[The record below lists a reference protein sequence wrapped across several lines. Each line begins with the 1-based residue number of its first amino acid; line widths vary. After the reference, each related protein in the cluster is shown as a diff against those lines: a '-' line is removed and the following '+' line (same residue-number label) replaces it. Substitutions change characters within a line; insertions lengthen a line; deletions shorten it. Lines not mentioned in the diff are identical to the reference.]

1 MRFVDY
7 LKDKCIFLIINL
19 GIFII
24 LTIFMNLLNFGSA
37 VISFL
42 FAVWFGPLILY
53 MIIEFIREKKFF
65 DDLKELT
72 ENLDKKF
79 LITEILK
86 EPGFIEGKIFYNAL
100 KEANKDMH
108 ENVNVYKN
116 KQKEY
121 RDYIEMWVH
130 EIKTPIA
137 SSKLIIENNKNEV
150 TTNIDKEIKKI
161 DEMIEQVLY
170 YSKSDE
176 ANKDYIVKEVPL
188 KNVVMNAVKKNSR
201 DFIEKRIALELDD
214 ISESVFTDIKWVEF
228 IINQIIVNAL
238 KYTKQGGKI
247 KISSLKNKKNIVL
260 SIEDNGVGISDK
272 DIRKVFLKGF
282 TGENGRIFGKSTGMG
297 LYLCE
302 KLCKKLG
309 LGIKLTSKQGI
320 GTTVR
325 IVFPEGGN
333 TKF

>member
-1 MRFVDY
+1 MRFIDY

-19 GIFII
+19 GIFLI
-24 LTIFMNLLNFGSA
+24 LTIFMNFLNFGSA
-37 VISFL
+37 IIFFL
-42 FAVWFGPLILY
+42 FTVWFVPLILY
-53 MIIEFIREKKFF
+53 IIIEFIREKRFF
-65 DDLKELT
+65 DDLNEIT

-86 EPGFIEGKIFYNAL
+86 EPEFIEGKIFYNAL

-176 ANKDYIVKEVPL
+176 ANKDYIVKEFPL

-228 IINQIIVNAL
+228 IINQLIVNSL

-247 KISSLKNKKNIVL
+247 KISSKQNKKNIVL

-272 DIRKVFLKGF
+272 DVKKVFLKGF

-309 LGIKLTSKQGI
+309 LGIKLTSEQGK

-325 IVFPEGGN
+325 IVFPQGGN

>member
-1 MRFVDY
+1 MRFIDY
-7 LKDKCIFLIINL
+7 LKDKGVFLIINL
-19 GIFII
+19 GIFLI
-24 LTIFMNLLNFGSA
+24 LTIFMSFINFGSA
-37 VISFL
+37 IISFL

-53 MIIEFIREKKFF
+53 ILIEFIREKRFF
-65 DDLKELT
+65 DDLNEIT

-86 EPGFIEGKIFYNAL
+86 EPGFIEGKMLYNSL

-108 ENVNVYKN
+108 EHVNVYKN

-150 TTNIDKEIKKI
+150 TTNIDKELKKI

-176 ANKDYIVKEVPL
+176 ANKDYIVKEFPL
-188 KNVVMNAVKKNSR
+188 KSVVMNVVKKNSR
-201 DFIEKRIALELDD
+201 DFIEKRIALELDE
-214 ISESVFTDIKWVEF
+214 ISENVFTDIKWVEF
-228 IINQIIVNAL
+228 IINQLLVNSL

-247 KISSLKNKKNIVL
+247 KIGSEKNKKNIVL
-260 SIEDNGVGISDK
+260 IIEDNGVGISDK

-309 LGIKLTSKQGI
+309 LGIKLTSKQGV

-325 IVFPEGGN
+325 IVFPQGGN

>member
-1 MRFVDY
+1 MRFIDY
-7 LKDKCIFLIINL
+7 LKDKGVFLIINL
-19 GIFII
+19 GIFLI
-24 LTIFMNLLNFGSA
+24 LTIFMSFLNFGSA
-37 VISFL
+37 IISFL

-53 MIIEFIREKKFF
+53 IIIEFIREKRFF
-65 DDLKELT
+65 NDLNEIT
-72 ENLDKKF
+72 ENIDKKF

-86 EPGFIEGKIFYNAL
+86 EPGFIEGKIFYNSL

-108 ENVNVYKN
+108 EYVNVYKN

-121 RDYIEMWVH
+121 KDYIEMWVH

-150 TTNIDKEIKKI
+150 TTNIDKELKKI

-176 ANKDYIVKEVPL
+176 ANKDYIVKEFPL
-188 KNVVMNAVKKNSR
+188 KSVVMNAVKKNSR

-214 ISESVFTDIKWVEF
+214 ISENVFTDVKWVEF

-238 KYTKQGGKI
+238 KYTRQGGKI
-247 KISSLKNKKNIVL
+247 KISSEKNKKNIVL
-260 SIEDNGVGISDK
+260 VIEDNGVGISEK
-272 DIRKVFLKGF
+272 DIKKVFIKGF

-320 GTTVR
+320 GTTIR
-325 IVFPEGGN
+325 IVFPQGGN

>member
-1 MRFVDY
+1 MRFIDY
-7 LKDKCIFLIINL
+7 LKDKGVFLIINL
-19 GIFII
+19 GIFLI
-24 LTIFMNLLNFGSA
+24 LTIFMSFLNFGSA
-37 VISFL
+37 IISFL

-53 MIIEFIREKKFF
+53 IIIEFIREKRFF
-65 DDLKELT
+65 NDLNEIT
-72 ENLDKKF
+72 ENIDKKF

-86 EPGFIEGKIFYNAL
+86 EPGFIEGKIFYNSL

-108 ENVNVYKN
+108 EHVNVYKN

-121 RDYIEMWVH
+121 KDYIEMWVH

-150 TTNIDKEIKKI
+150 TTNIDKELKKI

-176 ANKDYIVKEVPL
+176 ANKDYIVKEFPL
-188 KNVVMNAVKKNSR
+188 KSVVMNAVKKNSR

-214 ISESVFTDIKWVEF
+214 ISENVFTDVKWVEF

-238 KYTKQGGKI
+238 KYTRQGGKI
-247 KISSLKNKKNIVL
+247 KISSEKNKKNIVL
-260 SIEDNGVGISDK
+260 VIEDNGVGISEK
-272 DIRKVFLKGF
+272 DIKKVFIKGF

-320 GTTVR
+320 GTTIR
-325 IVFPEGGN
+325 IVFPQGGN